1 MERVTRLVAA
11 TFVFVGGLIHL
22 ELWLDG
28 YRGIPYVGLGFIA
41 NVVLSAVLV
50 VALLGRPAVPVGVVS
65 VAFSATS
72 LLALVMSRTV
82 GLFGFTETAWT
93 DASVQAASAEIGAIV
108 AVAVLLAMRARSTAM
123 VLRPVPVSSRTVR

>member
-28 YRGIPYVGLGFIA
+28 YRGIPYLGVGFIA

-50 VALLGRPAVPVGVVS
+50 VALLGRPAAPVGIVS

-72 LLALVMSRTV
+72 LLALVASRTV
-82 GLFGFTETAWT
+82 GLFGFIETAWT

-108 AVAVLLAMRARSTAM
+108 AAAVLLAMRAKSTPM
-123 VLRPVPVSSRTVR
+123 VLQPVQVISRTGR